1 MTGFGRA
8 EHATDDLIARVEIS
22 SVNRKQADIVFN
34 LPREL
39 SEIESTLRKTI
50 LTNISRGRV
59 HVSINL
65 EPASSGMDSLA
76 LNETRAKAL
85 ENAFTEL
92 SNLLGRP
99 IQADSHDFLR
109 APGVFQFQEG
119 NIEPEQALAAIQPAL
134 TDALSKLVEMRTREA
149 KDLKN
154 DFLMRLEFLE
164 NATREI
170 EAAAPHVVTRQRE
183 NLHQRLREAEIEID
197 LNDERLLK
205 EITLFAER
213 CDIASLCGY
222 QPERSASHGWIS
234 KECSREI
241 SKRPPSESIGAPL
254 YGSPPEHESV
264 ISPAGEGRRGALG
277 WGCRRLRP
285 WVTQLLVAK
294 RWARVGQAQPSPCPV
309 SRVCAWPGLEPLLAK
324 AIKHLHDLGTF
335 LSVAC
340 LSPC

>member
-50 LTNISRGRV
+50 LTKISRGRV

-65 EPASSGMDSLA
+65 EAASAGMDSLA

-109 APGVFQFQEG
+109 TPGVFQFQEG

-205 EITLFAER
+205 EMTLFAER
-213 CDIASLCGY
+213 CDIAEETTRLYSHFAKFRESLELTEPIG
-222 QPERSASHGWIS
+222 RSLDFLCQEINREFNTVGS
-234 KECSREI
+234 KANDAGIAQHVVIGKTELEKIREQVQNI
-241 SKRPPSESIGAPL
+241 E
-254 YGSPPEHESV
+254 
-264 ISPAGEGRRGALG
+264 
-277 WGCRRLRP
+277 
-285 WVTQLLVAK
+285 
-294 RWARVGQAQPSPCPV
+294 
-309 SRVCAWPGLEPLLAK
+309 
-324 AIKHLHDLGTF
+324 
-335 LSVAC
+335 
-340 LSPC
+340 